1 MNSAR
6 ANRMET
12 LAYAVR
18 LGPAKEGGY
27 VVTCRDLPEVI
38 TQGDEVE
45 EALAQASDAMD
56 EAFAAR
62 IDDGEDFPETSVPR
76 KGEYVVAPSSDLSAK
91 AALYLAMKEAA
102 ISKADLAR
110 TLQMD
115 EKEVRRLLDPHHPS
129 KLPRMEEALRALG
142 KRLVLSLQPA
152 VKLAKPAASARGNK
166 LPDTRAPSGHA
177 KKRPHPLPR
186 KRVPVAA

>member
-1 MNSAR
+1 
-6 ANRMET
+6 MET

-18 LGPAKEGGY
+18 LEPAKEGGY
-27 VVTCRDLPEVI
+27 VVTCRDLPEVV
-38 TQGDEVE
+38 TQGDDIE

-62 IDDGEDFPETSVPR
+62 IDDGEDFPETSAPR
-76 KGEYVVAPSSDLSAK
+76 RGEYVVAPSSDLSAK

-102 ISKADLAR
+102 ISKAALAR
-110 TLQMD
+110 TLQVD

-142 KRLVLSLQPA
+142 KRLVLSLQPT
-152 VKLAKPAASARGNK
+152 VKLPMPAVSTRGKKP
-166 LPDTRAPSGHA
+166 PHTRARITHA
-177 KKRPHPLPR
+177 KKGSHPSLR
-186 KRVPVAA
+186 KRVRVAA

>member
-1 MNSAR
+1 
-6 ANRMET
+6 MET

-18 LGPAKEGGY
+18 LEPAKEGGY
-27 VVTCRDLPEVI
+27 VVTCRDLPEVV
-38 TQGDEVE
+38 TQGDDLED
-45 EALAQASDAMD
+45 ALAQASDAMD

-62 IDDGEDFPETSVPR
+62 IDDGEYFPGASTPR

-102 ISKADLAR
+102 ISKAGLAR
-110 TLQMD
+110 TLQVD

-142 KRLVLSLQPA
+142 KRLVLSFQPA
-152 VKLAKPAASARGNK
+152 VKLATPAASARGNK
-166 LPDTRAPSGHA
+166 PLNPRARTGHA
-177 KKRPHPLPR
+177 KKGPRPLPR

>member
-1 MNSAR
+1 MLGHSTECGVGR
-6 ANRMET
+6 TPFHLLSNR
-12 LAYAVR
+12 
-18 LGPAKEGGY
+18 GSS
-27 VVTCRDLPEVI
+27 VVTCRDLPEVV
-38 TQGDEVE
+38 TQGDDVE

-62 IDDGEDFPETSVPR
+62 IDDGEDFPETSAPR

-102 ISKADLAR
+102 ISQAALAR
-110 TLQMD
+110 TLQVD

-152 VKLAKPAASARGNK
+152 VTLVPTASARGSK
-166 LPDTRAPSGHA
+166 PASTRGRRSHA
-177 KKRPHPLPR
+177 KKGLHLLPR
-186 KRVPVAA
+186 KRVPAAA

>member
-1 MNSAR
+1 
-6 ANRMET
+6 MEI

-18 LGPAKEGGY
+18 PQRAKEGGY
-27 VVTCRDLPEVI
+27 VVTCRDLPEVV
-38 TQGDEVE
+38 TQGDDLE

-62 IDDGEDFPETSVPR
+62 IDDGEDFPETSPPR
-76 KGEYVVAPSSDLSAK
+76 RGEYVVAPSSDLSAK

-102 ISKADLAR
+102 ISKAALAR
-110 TLQMD
+110 TLQID

-152 VKLAKPAASARGNK
+152 VKLAVPAASARGNK
-166 LPDTRAPSGHA
+166 PPRIRGRSSHA
-177 KKRPHPLPR
+177 RKGPHPLPR

>member
-1 MNSAR
+1 
-6 ANRMET
+6 MET

-18 LGPAKEGGY
+18 LEPAKEGGY
-27 VVTCRDLPEVI
+27 VVTCRDLPELV
-38 TQGDEVE
+38 TQGNDFE

-62 IDDGEDFPETSVPR
+62 IDDGEDFPETSAPR
-76 KGEYVVAPSSDLSAK
+76 KGECVVAPSSDLSAK
-91 AALYLAMKEAA
+91 AALYLAIKEAA

-110 TLQMD
+110 TLQVD

-129 KLPRMEEALRALG
+129 KLPRMEQALRALG

-152 VKLAKPAASARGNK
+152 VKLATPAAPARGSRPAN
-166 LPDTRAPSGHA
+166 TRARTAHA
-177 KKRPHPLPR
+177 KKGLHPLPR

>member
-1 MNSAR
+1 
-6 ANRMET
+6 MET
-12 LAYAVR
+12 LAYAIR
-18 LGPAKEGGY
+18 LEPAKEGGY
-27 VVTCRDLPEVI
+27 VVTCRDLPEVV
-38 TQGDEVE
+38 TQGDDLE

-62 IDDGEDFPETSVPR
+62 IDDGEDFPEASAPR

-91 AALYLAMKEAA
+91 AALYLVMKEAG
-102 ISKADLAR
+102 ISKAALAR
-110 TLQMD
+110 TLQVD

-142 KRLVLSLQPA
+142 KRLVLCLQPP
-152 VKLAKPAASARGNK
+152 VKLAMPAVSARGNK
-166 LPDTRAPSGHA
+166 PPSTGARTDHST
-177 KKRPHPLPR
+177 KKRLHPLPR

>member
-1 MNSAR
+1 
-6 ANRMET
+6 MET

-18 LGPAKEGGY
+18 LEPAKEGGY
-27 VVTCRDLPEVI
+27 VVTCRDLLEVV
-38 TQGDEVE
+38 TQGDDFE

-62 IDDGEDFPETSVPR
+62 IDDGEEFPESSAPR

-91 AALYLAMKEAA
+91 AALYLSMKEKA
-102 ISKADLAR
+102 ISKAALAR
-110 TLQMD
+110 MLQVD

-129 KLPRMEEALRALG
+129 KLPRMEEALRVLG
-142 KRLVLSLQPA
+142 KRLVLSLQRA
-152 VKLAKPAASARGNK
+152 VKLAMPAASARGNK
-166 LPDTRAPSGHA
+166 PPSARARTGHA
-177 KKRPHPLPR
+177 KNGPHPLSR

>member
-1 MNSAR
+1 MG
-6 ANRMET
+6 T

-18 LGPAKEGGY
+18 LEPAKEGGY
-27 VVTCRDLPEVI
+27 VVTCRDLPEVV
-38 TQGDEVE
+38 TQGDDVA

-62 IDDGEDFPETSVPR
+62 IDDGQDFPETSAPR

-102 ISKADLAR
+102 ISKAALAR
-110 TLQMD
+110 TLQVD

-129 KLPRMEEALRALG
+129 KLPRMEEALHALG

-152 VKLAKPAASARGNK
+152 VAMPAASARSNK
-166 LPDTRAPSGHA
+166 PRSTREGSGHA

-186 KRVPVAA
+186 KRIPAAA

>member
-1 MNSAR
+1 
-6 ANRMET
+6 MET

-18 LGPAKEGGY
+18 LEPAKEGGY
-27 VVTCRDLPEVI
+27 VVTCRDFPEVV
-38 TQGDEVE
+38 TQGGDVE

-62 IDDGEDFPETSVPR
+62 IDDGEDFPETSAPR

-91 AALYLAMKEAA
+91 AALYLAMKEAG
-102 ISKADLAR
+102 ISKAALAR
-110 TLQMD
+110 TLQID

-152 VKLAKPAASARGNK
+152 VTFATPAASARSNK
-166 LPDTRAPSGHA
+166 SPSTRARTSHG
-177 KKRPHPLPR
+177 KKGMHPLPR

>member
-1 MNSAR
+1 
-6 ANRMET
+6 MET

-18 LGPAKEGGY
+18 LEPAKEGGY
-27 VVTCRDLPEVI
+27 VVTCRDLPEVV
-38 TQGDEVE
+38 TQGDDFA

-62 IDDGEDFPETSVPR
+62 IDDGEEFPEASAPR
-76 KGEYVVAPSSDLSAK
+76 KGEYLVAPSSDLSAK

-102 ISKADLAR
+102 ISKAALAR
-110 TLQMD
+110 TLRVD

-152 VKLAKPAASARGNK
+152 VKLAVPAASVRGNK
-166 LPDTRAPSGHA
+166 PPNTRARTDLA
-177 KKRPHPLPR
+177 KKGLHPLPR

>member
-1 MNSAR
+1 
-6 ANRMET
+6 MET

-18 LGPAKEGGY
+18 LEPAKEGGY
-27 VVTCRDLPEVI
+27 VVTCRDLPEVV
-38 TQGDEVE
+38 TQGDDFE

-62 IDDGEDFPETSVPR
+62 IDDGGGFPEASAPR
-76 KGEYVVAPSSDLSAK
+76 KGEYLVAPSSDLSAK

-102 ISKADLAR
+102 ISKANLAR
-110 TLQMD
+110 TLQVD
-115 EKEVRRLLDPHHPS
+115 EKEIRRLLDPHHPS

-152 VKLAKPAASARGNK
+152 VKLAMPVVAARRKKPPSTRG
-166 LPDTRAPSGHA
+166 RSGHA
-177 KKRPHPLPR
+177 KKGLHPLPR

>member
-1 MNSAR
+1 
-6 ANRMET
+6 MET

-18 LGPAKEGGY
+18 LEPAKEGGY
-27 VVTCRDLPEVI
+27 VVTCRDLPEVV
-38 TQGDEVE
+38 TQGDDFEQ
-45 EALAQASDAMD
+45 ALAQASDAMD

-62 IDDGEDFPETSVPR
+62 IDDGEDFPETSAPR

-102 ISKADLAR
+102 ISKAALAR
-110 TLQMD
+110 TLQVD

-142 KRLVLSLQPA
+142 KRLVLSLQPTA
-152 VKLAKPAASARGNK
+152 KLAMPAAPARGTNPQGTK
-166 LPDTRAPSGHA
+166 ARTGHA
-177 KKRPHPLPR
+177 KKRLHRPPR
-186 KRVPVAA
+186 KRIPVAA